1 MNLSSLDKTE
11 YRLVF
16 IIAHKFIRGYQS
28 YTKHYIET
36 INRLYEGAL
45 IIVVDNNSLNKDD
58 VFDTLKEFTN
68 VILLDNDIACKF
80 EIGAYQIGLKYL
92 IDYGLMSN
100 FDYCICTQDNF
111 ILKNKYDFNEL
122 KEKDITA
129 CPINGYYPDGSTMEV
144 VVEVLTKLGLY
155 DNMDKIDFCWCNS
168 FVINTRHI
176 EQLYGYFKQIVITV
190 RAQSCA
196 SERYLARILWEL
208 NGRKSCGDIDGNIQQ
223 LKDKHYY
230 CWTVNLL
237 ENQTSF
243 FC

>member
-1 MNLSSLDKTE
+1 MNPPSLDKPE

-92 IDYGLMSN
+92 IDYGLISN
-100 FDYCICTQDNF
+100 FDYCICTQDNLKRK
-111 ILKNKYDFNEL
+111 ILL
-122 KEKDITA
+122 
-129 CPINGYYPDGSTMEV
+129 PV
-144 VVEVLTKLGLY
+144 
-155 DNMDKIDFCWCNS
+155 
-168 FVINTRHI
+168 
-176 EQLYGYFKQIVITV
+176 Q
-190 RAQSCA
+190 
-196 SERYLARILWEL
+196 
-208 NGRKSCGDIDGNIQQ
+208 
-223 LKDKHYY
+223 
-230 CWTVNLL
+230 
-237 ENQTSF
+237 
-243 FC
+243 